1 MRFGEYYG
9 IPTTPEDDWFD
20 AFMPAD
26 TKLFVDPFLIWEQS
40 EGHWASAHE
49 HLIDFFEMVF
59 QLVKS
64 SGGNTSTVSW
74 RQAKKLLL
82 FPEPYEFC
90 LGVAEGSPMGIGSG
104 AGLQKE
110 MLEGVKVATGLGMNR
125 IAHMEMLNLF
135 QGGMGVDRLSD
146 MTCNI
151 LKSYFI
157 SYTQEVCHRH
167 RVQMSEFEVPNAEWS
182 RTYCRWVSKKC
193 LLPMNPF
200 INKPILLTPNKFL
213 RKIPVATPDGF
224 WTWAWSN
231 MSEELRG
238 DLTFDI
244 ARNVERREKARLARA
259 NPDVAALYLKDLEDQ
274 PKPPYPIDDDPDML
288 VGWYEAGGKLAER
301 SPLSFAPDDAND
313 FGRFVEVVV
322 ECFKHSIEDQ
332 DGWQILWGE
341 RRGREER
348 ISQALFRSS
357 VIHYCRAHDI
367 DISGESDAGRGPV
380 DFKFSRG
387 WSARALVEIKLVR
400 STHFWDG
407 VLAQLPKYQVAEEV
421 TRGIYVAIA
430 YTDDDVSP
438 RVLEKIDRAAAIASQ
453 ASGKQITAVVIDA
466 RRKDSASRAHDEDL
480 SDQLHRGSSQS
491 LELGSDPLEEGE
503 APEDSRPV

>member
-1 MRFGEYYG
+1 MRFSEYYN

-20 AFMPAD
+20 TFMPAD
-26 TKLFVDPFLIWEQS
+26 TKLFVDPFLIWEQT
-40 EGHWASAHE
+40 EGHWASAHD

-59 QLVKS
+59 DLVKAS
-64 SGGNTSTVSW
+64 KGKRASVSW
-74 RQAKKLLL
+74 RQAQKLLL

-104 AGLQKE
+104 AGLQQE

-125 IAHMEMLNLF
+125 VAHMEMLNLF

-157 SYTQEVCHRH
+157 SYTQEICRRH
-167 RVQMSEFEVPNAEWS
+167 RVPMREFDVANAEWS
-182 RTYCRWVSKKC
+182 KDYCRWVSKRHE
-193 LLPMNPF
+193 LPINPS
-200 INKPILLTPNKFL
+200 INRPVLLTPSKFL
-213 RKIPVATPDGF
+213 RRIPVATPDGF

-244 ARNVERREKARLARA
+244 ARNVERRDKARLARA

-274 PKPPYPIDDDPDML
+274 PKSAYSIEDDPDML
-288 VGWYEAGGKLAER
+288 VHWYEAGGEMAER
-301 SPLSFAPDDAND
+301 SPLSFVPQHAGD
-313 FGRFVEVVV
+313 FEKFVEVTVD
-322 ECFKHSIEDQ
+322 CFRHSIEDQ

-341 RRGREER
+341 KSGREER

-357 VIHYCRAHDI
+357 VIHYCRANNI
-367 DISGESDAGRGPV
+367 DLSGEADAGRGPV
-380 DFKFSRG
+380 DFKFSHG

-400 STHFWDG
+400 SHKFWDG

-421 TRGIYVAIA
+421 NRGFYVAVA
-430 YTDDDVSP
+430 YTDDEYST
-438 RVLEKIDRAAAIASQ
+438 RIREKIEKAASIASE
-453 ASGKQITAVVIDA
+453 ASGAKITALLIDA
-466 RRKDSASRAHDEDL
+466 RKKESASRSRNPDL
-480 SDQLHRGSSQS
+480 SEQLHRDVSAAQEIAAG
-491 LELGSDPLEEGE
+491 EGPVSAQE
-503 APEDSRPV
+503 PE